1 MLERERINRYLTPS
15 LALPDAR
22 EVFVRQESGWTW
34 RLLFPNGIDP
44 FSILND
50 LIGGDQRA
58 TEVSGGCNYRSVSGI
73 ANSGQGN
80 GFKKD
85 FDCVGLDLKVCG
97 TIQLSRPAPKRHGQ
111 PNYLFLDQTGRF
123 FQDCNGHDDRVFP
136 LLDLLKN
143 SLRPFSQSS
152 LPVGC
157 PKHQRMGIG
166 DVDHLRPETSFSK
179 DSSRSLRSSASA
191 RSTSPTSF
199 MLPRSLSGDCFAT
212 LR

>member
-1 MLERERINRYLTPS
+1 MS
-15 LALPDAR
+15 LLDDIR
-22 EVFVRQESGWTW
+22 WIW

-44 FSILND
+44 FSTLND
-50 LIGGDQRA
+50 LIGGDERA

-73 ANSGQGN
+73 ANSGKGD

-97 TIQLSRPAPKRHGQ
+97 TIQLVRPAPKWYGQ

-123 FQDCNGHDDRVFP
+123 FQDRDGHDDRVSP

-143 SLRPFSQSS
+143 SVRRFSQTS

-166 DVDHLRPETSFSK
+166 DVDHLRPETSFSR
-179 DSSRSLRSSASA
+179 DSSRSFRSSAIA
-191 RSTSPTSF
+191 WSTFPTSL